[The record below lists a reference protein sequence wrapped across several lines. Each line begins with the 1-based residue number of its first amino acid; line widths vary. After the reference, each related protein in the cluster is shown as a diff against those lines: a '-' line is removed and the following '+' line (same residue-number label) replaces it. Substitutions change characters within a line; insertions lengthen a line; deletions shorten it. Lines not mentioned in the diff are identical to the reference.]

1 MEAAPAGIR
10 TRACPQ
16 PTPAGP
22 TLLAPC
28 SCQPLPCS
36 RSDPWNSVRRA
47 HPGLHFFSPVKIR
60 SGGAVPARFRRFVW
74 PVLAGFVPAPV
85 VGTGWWSGGATEG
98 IKFQSFSSHLLP
110 QLAGI
115 SVDSDS

>member
-22 TLLAPC
+22 TRPAPC

-36 RSDPWNSVRRA
+36 RSEYLIRRIRA
-47 HPGLHFFSPVKIR
+47 HLGLHLFSLVKIR
-60 SGGAVPARFRRFVW
+60 FGGAVPARFRRVVW
-74 PVLAGFVPAPV
+74 AVLARFVPAPV

-98 IKFQSFSSHLLP
+98 IKFQSFP
-110 QLAGI
+110 
-115 SVDSDS
+115 VTFFPN